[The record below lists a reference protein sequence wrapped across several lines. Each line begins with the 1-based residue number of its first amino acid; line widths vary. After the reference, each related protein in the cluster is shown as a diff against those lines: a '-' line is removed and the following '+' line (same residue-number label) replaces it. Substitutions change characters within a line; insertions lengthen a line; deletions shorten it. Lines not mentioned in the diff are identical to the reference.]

1 MAFNICLIHKKKTDK
16 ISIKKKK
23 NYGMKSYNTNWQWE
37 KQRYSNKNNE
47 NLMEKKIETLT

>member
-1 MAFNICLIHKKKTDK
+1 MAFNICLIHKKKLTK
-16 ISIKKKK
+16 YQLKKTQ
-23 NYGMKSYNTNWQWE
+23 NYDIKSYNTNWQWE

>member
-16 ISIKKKK
+16 ISIKKK

>member
-16 ISIKKKK
+16 ISIIKKK